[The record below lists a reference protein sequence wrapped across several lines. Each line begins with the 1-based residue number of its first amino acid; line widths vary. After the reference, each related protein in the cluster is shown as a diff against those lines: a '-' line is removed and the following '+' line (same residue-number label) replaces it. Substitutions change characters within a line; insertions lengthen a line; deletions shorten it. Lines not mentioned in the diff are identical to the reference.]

1 MFGEGPRGS
10 IQRKMKSV
18 RSKLALSS
26 NSIVLPERDLID
38 RMRTGSS
45 DLFDHPDSPYH
56 LEENEIIVDLFCGAG
71 GTSQGILQ
79 ALGESPAFAVNH
91 NADAIG
97 IHDTNHP
104 ETIHLE
110 SDVFAA
116 SPSDHVPDGKT
127 IGLLCASPSCV
138 SFSRAKGG
146 KPLDREIRDQAWV
159 VANWCEHP
167 NPRFNPRIV
176 VVENVHEFLGW
187 APLTADDRIDKR
199 YIDKNGLGST
209 FKEWRSRLTNAGYT
223 VEYKLLNSA
232 DYGVPTKRKRLLIVA
247 RRDKLP
253 IRFPVPTHGPRT
265 SAAVLAGTL
274 KPYVAVSTAID
285 FNIVCNPIFMYPED
299 AKKAGAKRPLADN
312 SLKRI
317 AAGVERHV
325 IEAEDPYIVSYS
337 QPTPQS
343 EVPLR
348 TSTNSKPT
356 QQDQD
361 RFEIFNPIITP
372 LTHAGPGRFYT
383 AYDQL
388 PTITG
393 ANRGELAVIA
403 TVCSANDNILV
414 PSGSSIHLSG
424 DTEPGQNCVQTEP
437 TSSDASF
444 SEATFGA
451 PFLAGAGGGEYAAKP
466 RRIDDPINT
475 LTCDNRSAVIMP
487 TLVRVAH
494 GSIDRHGKKRG
505 RGDHS
510 IHEPLPTQ
518 STSNEFAVVQPF
530 MVTTGYGERPGQAP
544 RIHSLNDPINTLV
557 ACGMKH
563 ALVEPVISPARPG
576 QLAAVHIGQE
586 NHMDSGRSAHDPLS
600 TLTLVPHQTIIKT
613 GLATP
618 GQSDLV
624 AAHMAQNNAL
634 NVGHSMIDPMST
646 MTCTGS
652 HQSVV
657 TSHMLT
663 LRQNGYGQSLNEPSP
678 AFCAAGNHL
687 GEVRACFV
695 KYYSEGGQW
704 QDAKEP
710 LDTLTTKPRFAVI
723 QVPVEELGLTEE
735 QRYEAWWI
743 ARFLEVYGTK
753 PQGNPNTVHLDGP
766 RPSAVGR
773 PGAILWTIQMRML
786 VAKEAFAASSFPA
799 DYNFETRA
807 DGKAISKTTQM
818 QLVGNAVPPGL
829 AQAIIGANVKP
840 RRSIAKTMAPVLADA
855 A

>member
-1 MFGEGPRGS
+1 
-10 IQRKMKSV
+10 MKSV

-38 RMRTGSS
+38 RMRAGNT
-45 DLFDHPDSPYH
+45 DLFNDPDSPYH

-91 NADAIG
+91 NPDAIG
-97 IHDTNHP
+97 VHDANHP

-116 SPSDHVPDGKT
+116 APSDHVPDGKS

-167 NPRFNPRIV
+167 NPRFNPRVV
-176 VVENVHEFLGW
+176 VVENVHEFLSW
-187 APLTADDRIDKR
+187 APLTSDDRIDKR

-209 FKEWRSRLTNAGYT
+209 FKEWRGRLINAGYA
-223 VEYKLLNSA
+223 VEYKLLNAA

-247 RRDKLP
+247 RRDELP
-253 IRFPVPTHGPRT
+253 IRFPVPTHGPRN
-265 SAAVLAGTL
+265 SPAVLSGKL
-274 KPYVAVSTAID
+274 LPYVAASTAID
-285 FNIVCNPIFMYPED
+285 FGIQCNPVFMYPED
-299 AKKAGAKRPLADN
+299 AKKVGAKRPLADN
-312 SLKRI
+312 TLKRI
-317 AAGVERHV
+317 AAGVERYV
-325 IEAEDPYIVSYS
+325 IEADDPYIVSYYGPKS
-337 QPTPQS
+337 GEHWRGQCLN
-343 EVPLR
+343 EPL
-348 TSTNSKPT
+348 PT
-356 QQDQD
+356 QTTEN
-361 RFEIFNPIITP
+361 RFAIVNPVVTP

-383 AYDQL
+383 ANDQL
-388 PTITG
+388 PTLT
-393 ANRGELAVIA
+393 AAHRGELAVISPIC
-403 TVCSANDNILV
+403 VSNDNNFVSGNDVILDQDIGNKADGV
-414 PSGSSIHLSG
+414 AATFRAG
-424 DTEPGQNCVQTEP
+424 T
-437 TSSDASF
+437 
-444 SEATFGA
+444 SEATATATANTTVFGSSFEA
-451 PFLAGAGGGEYAAKP
+451 PFLAGAGGGEYVVKP
-466 RRIDDPINT
+466 QPIDVPINT
-475 LTCDNRSAVIMP
+475 LTCDNRSSIIMP

-505 RGDHS
+505 RGDHD
-510 IHEPLPTQ
+510 IQEPLPTQ
-518 STSNEFAVVQPF
+518 STSNEFAVVEPF
-530 MVTTGYGERPGQAP
+530 MVTTGYGERRGQAP
-544 RIHSLNDPINTLV
+544 RIHSLDDPMNTVV

-563 ALVEPVISPARPG
+563 ALVQPG
-576 QLAAVHIGQE
+576 MTSVPHIELAAVHFGQD
-586 NHMDSGRSAHDPLS
+586 NHMDVGRSAHDPLS
-600 TLTLVPHQTIIKT
+600 TLTLTPHQTVIKT
-613 GLATP
+613 GLAP
-618 GQSDLV
+618 QDRPQLV
-624 AAHMAQNNAL
+624 AAHMAQNNAE
-634 NVGHSMIDPMST
+634 NVGHAMVDPMST
-646 MTCTGS
+646 MTTSVS

-663 LRQNGYGQSLNEPSP
+663 LRQNGFGQSMDDPLPTL
-678 AFCAAGNHL
+678 CAAGNHH

-704 QDAKEP
+704 QDAGEP
-710 LDTLTTKPRFAVI
+710 LDTLTTKPRFAIV

-753 PQGNPNTVHLDGP
+753 TQGNPNTAHLDGP
-766 RPSAVGR
+766 RPSIVGR
-773 PGAILWTIQMRML
+773 PGAVLWTIQMRML

-799 DYNFETRA
+799 GYNFEKRA
-807 DGKAISKTTQM
+807 DGKAVSKTTQM

-840 RRSIAKTMAPVLADA
+840 RRSIANRMPLDLENA